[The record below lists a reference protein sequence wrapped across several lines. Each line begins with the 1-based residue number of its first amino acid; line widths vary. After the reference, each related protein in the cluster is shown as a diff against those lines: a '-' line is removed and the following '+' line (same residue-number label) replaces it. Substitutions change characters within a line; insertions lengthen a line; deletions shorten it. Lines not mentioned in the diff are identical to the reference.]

1 MPSFK
6 EAVSIRMLRRLL
18 KEDLG
23 LVYTTI
29 GGLGSSILGALFWLF
44 LASILNVEEYGLV
57 NFYIALATL
66 AAAFGAL
73 GLNTTVMAYLPKGEE
88 SILYEANSITL
99 VSGLTSAIILSL
111 FQWASSLLSAAFI
124 FFNMTLAELLGRK
137 MYRKY
142 ALTSIGQRTAQISLS
157 ILLYFWFGIIGIILG
172 YFLGSLIFSYRYLKS
187 TVKFT
192 LKINTLKEKQKF
204 TLHSYGFNL
213 VGSLSAYLD
222 KIIIGTIY
230 GYYALGLYQLG
241 YQFFM
246 FLSIIPTSLYQYLL
260 PEESSG
266 QSKKEIKLIGIICS
280 IAVAVIIFMT
290 SPCIIENF
298 FPTFME
304 STPIVKVMSLAVIPS
319 TITAELNASLLG
331 KGKSKKV
338 FVAGLAYL
346 ASLITGLTIF
356 GRTIG
361 ALGLAITLVTAQAIQ
376 AICLGI
382 TLNSQL
388 YTINQEGKNNNMQK

>member
-1 MPSFK
+1 
-6 EAVSIRMLRRLL
+6 
-18 KEDLG
+18 
-23 LVYTTI
+23 
-29 GGLGSSILGALFWLF
+29 
-44 LASILNVEEYGLV
+44 
-57 NFYIALATL
+57 
-66 AAAFGAL
+66 
-73 GLNTTVMAYLPKGEE
+73 
-88 SILYEANSITL
+88 
-99 VSGLTSAIILSL
+99 
-111 FQWASSLLSAAFI
+111 
-124 FFNMTLAELLGRK
+124 MTLAELLGRK

-157 ILLYFWFGIIGIILG
+157 ILLCFWFGIIGIILG

-266 QSKKEIKLIGIICS
+266 QSKKEIKIIGIICS
-280 IAVAVIIFMT
+280 IAVAVIIFMI

-304 STPIVKVMSLAVIPS
+304 STLIVKVMSLAVIPS

-331 KGKSKKV
+331 KGKSRKV

-361 ALGLAITLVTAQAIQ
+361 ALGLAITLVTAQAMQ

-382 TLNSQL
+382 TLNNKL
-388 YTINQEGKNNNMQK
+388 HTINQEGKK